1 MTNDQYKWIVCPDMQ
16 NKLWFLIDSGE
27 HNMIC
32 KLWDTKLLKK
42 NPETRFK
49 IAIYANFSDEYVKHE
64 LKADNLE
71 DAKIEAL
78 DFVVTQYDNWLHD
91 LKSDLKLCK
100 YACDRL
106 PEAFTFD

>member
-1 MTNDQYKWIVCPDMQ
+1 MVNKFKWRECPDT
-16 NKLWFLIDSGE
+16 NKKLWLLVDSDG

-42 NPETRFK
+42 NPEIRFE
-49 IAIYANFSDEYVKHE
+49 IAIYANFSDECMKRE

-78 DFVVTQYDNWLHD
+78 TLVAEQFDNWLHD
-91 LKSDLKLCK
+91 LKRSLKMCK

-106 PEAFTFD
+106 PEVFNFD